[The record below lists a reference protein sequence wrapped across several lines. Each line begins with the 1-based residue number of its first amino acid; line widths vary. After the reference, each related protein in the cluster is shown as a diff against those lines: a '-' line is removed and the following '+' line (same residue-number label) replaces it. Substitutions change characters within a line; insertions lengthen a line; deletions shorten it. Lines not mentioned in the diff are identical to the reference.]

1 MVRRGQSC
9 RLLGW
14 TDPRWSRPQFRG
26 GGCSGQWNTALGKNE
41 EL

>member
-1 MVRRGQSC
+1 MMRRGQSG

-14 TDPRWSRPQFRG
+14 TAPRWSRPQCRG
-26 GGCSGQWNTALGKNE
+26 GGCSS

>member
-14 TDPRWSRPQFRG
+14 TAPRSRPHYRG
-26 GGCSGQWNTALGKNE
+26 GGCSSEIQLLE
-41 EL
+41 RM